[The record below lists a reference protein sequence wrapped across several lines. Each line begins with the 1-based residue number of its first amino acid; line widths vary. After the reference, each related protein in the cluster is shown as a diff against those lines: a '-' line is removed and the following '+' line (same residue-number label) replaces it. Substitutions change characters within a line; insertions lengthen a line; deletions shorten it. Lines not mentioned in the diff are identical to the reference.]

1 MKNSKDFED
10 YICRIHG
17 LSRHMKR
24 PRLYWSGE
32 GKSNIDKLCSLDKCP
47 KKFKP
52 ILSES
57 KFVKCD
63 AIDEEGNLYE
73 IKKYSLNQLKKFRL
87 YSEPIIKV
95 SPSRHKWGKGHPYY
109 DNFTNAEEYN
119 KFIDNLMKTDWW
131 KRYSNIIMDSI
142 THSNRGIYCKDGF
155 LPHNEL
161 EFKWVIN
168 KGEYGPIFDGY
179 YRLCI
184 VFKVKEESHQNI
196 DFIKPKTSI
205 LEYVK
210 EFFKI

>member
-1 MKNSKDFED
+1 M
-10 YICRIHG
+10 
-17 LSRHMKR
+17 
-24 PRLYWSGE
+24 
-32 GKSNIDKLCSLDKCP
+32 
-47 KKFKP
+47 
-52 ILSES
+52 
-57 KFVKCD
+57 
-63 AIDEEGNLYE
+63 A
-73 IKKYSLNQLKKFRL
+73 
-87 YSEPIIKV
+87 
-95 SPSRHKWGKGHPYY
+95 
-109 DNFTNAEEYN
+109 
-119 KFIDNLMKTDWW
+119 DWW
-131 KRYSNIIMDSI
+131 KRYCNIIMDSI

-196 DFIKPKTSI
+196 EFIKPKTSI